1 MSELAVSAAELQ
13 ELLEGTAFTR
23 RLGVRVESLE
33 DGVCT
38 LLVPFQPVFE
48 RPGGIV
54 AGEIYMSSADVA
66 FWCATKTR
74 LGLADGSTT
83 TNLETAFLA
92 PARQEPI
99 LCRARV
105 LKWGRRLVY
114 GDAECRSV
122 ESGKLLTH
130 HTLTYMRFG

>member
-1 MSELAVSAAELQ
+1 MSELAVTAPDLQ
-13 ELLEGTAFTR
+13 GLLDATAFTR

-33 DGVCT
+33 DGICS
-38 LLVPFQPVFE
+38 LLVPYQSIFE

-54 AGEIYMSSADVA
+54 AGEIYMGAADVA

-74 LGLADGSTT
+74 LGLDDGSTT

-105 LKWGRRLVY
+105 LKWGRRLVF
-114 GDAECRSV
+114 GDAECRSL

-130 HTLTYMRFG
+130 HTLTYMRVG

>member
-1 MSELAVSAAELQ
+1 MSELAVSAHSLQ
-13 ELLEGTAFTR
+13 ELLDGTAFTR

-33 DGVCT
+33 DGACT
-38 LLVPFQPVFE
+38 LVVPFQPVFE

-54 AGEIYMSSADVA
+54 AGEIYMSAADVA

-74 LGLADGSTT
+74 LGLDDASTT

-92 PARQEPI
+92 PARREPI
-99 LCRARV
+99 RCRARV

-122 ESGKLLTH
+122 ETGKLLTH